1 MRPPLF
7 YVPHPMCS
15 FVGADDSVRSNTA
28 QRCHSEPVLALAWES
43 VFSIIEE
50 NGLPRR
56 ACALLAMT
64 RAAYNSATAA
74 HTAPMTALP
83 AAIHSG
89 GVM

>member
-43 VFSIIEE
+43 V
-50 NGLPRR
+50 RR
-56 ACALLAMT
+56 RGILA
-64 RAAYNSATAA
+64 S
-74 HTAPMTALP
+74 LCE
-83 AAIHSG
+83 G
-89 GVM
+89 GVKAEGFDGGRDNDTPPLRIVNR